1 MIDEGTNAFFAIRI
15 FQQWHWNLFFDYN
28 HLPPLYFWFL
38 AFFFKIFSPSL
49 FSLWFFPALLSVFT
63 LLLGFSVLKRVASS
77 SYSLL
82 WTWTW
87 AFSFW
92 PLYISRFCIPPNLI
106 PLWECFCVLIFISAF
121 PMNSNQP
128 SRKRLILLGTALGI
142 GFYIFFNWP
151 LVALILLA
159 AVGWSLRS
167 VPQIQ
172 KRFGYFFL
180 TVSPLLLVTLPLV
193 VAYLHL
199 PKKLDYFSQLWTYQ
213 KDLFNLDYFKTTGSF
228 ITALLWGADTDI
240 KYFAYKPLCGGF
252 LNPILGALFF
262 IGLAEIVR
270 ERNQTWA
277 RWWGGSCLL
286 FILPIFLTKNL
297 EMFRIIEILP
307 LILFT
312 VVLGFQALLVEIK
325 GHKRVYVLCL
335 LMICSFCLDFYH
347 LDVVY
352 PNFWKSHTQLWDSYA
367 KQRQCY
373 DAFQVLDKL
382 QKTRG
387 PGLVLNEFTVPLEMD
402 SREQSLNLACYPF
415 DAYQNPK
422 WGFEK
427 AHWAALF
434 VETPDIPY
442 FHQHFPDATW
452 YDLGPAIYQYIP
464 NQPYSYKMVIF
475 PVTAQNKN
483 TLHRWANANYFLQ
496 GMIYQ
501 SLCPI
506 STSFR
511 RDISRQMDQ
520 NYSLFQ
526 GDPFLESHYWITLAG
541 NLQRDNNLD
550 EAWKALQQGLKQGY
564 PDPQKCY
571 LLGFFLFKAGQY
583 DSARAAYLAAA
594 KFDSRFMPPES
605 ALKELNRLA
614 DNNKRSSS
622 KQNKIKA
629 E

>member
-1 MIDEGTNAFFAIRI
+1 MNDEATTSFYARFLN
-15 FQQWHWNLFFDYN
+15 QNWHWNMFFNFNKVPLGLYWIMALFFR
-28 HLPPLYFWFL
+28 
-38 AFFFKIFSPSL
+38 IVSPSF
-49 FSLWFFPALLSVFT
+49 FSLWLFPALVSLIT
-63 LLLGFSVLKRVASS
+63 LVLGYGVCRIYFSKSFS
-77 SYSLL
+77 FL
-82 WTWTW
+82 WALGWGL
-87 AFSFW
+87 SFW
-92 PLYISRFCIPPNLI
+92 PLYFYRFNEPAGLL
-106 PLWECFCVLIFISAF
+106 PLWECFSFLLLGVCFKKPDPSPRSSYRWLLGCSVGLGFYFAFQFWVLVAFVLILAIIFCGIFRNQRDGKKSFWF
-121 PMNSNQP
+121 PIFLP
-128 SRKRLILLGTALGI
+128 IFLIPL
-142 GFYIFFNWP
+142 P
-151 LVALILLA
+151 LVL
-159 AVGWSLRS
+159 S
-167 VPQIQ
+167 
-172 KRFGYFFL
+172 YFFL
-180 TVSPLLLVTLPLV
+180 PANTYIKNLSIFQGEFSWSQYLPVVGSNLCSFFWGVSP
-193 VAYLHL
+193 
-199 PKKLDYFSQLWTYQ
+199 SI
-213 KDLFNLDYFKTTGSF
+213 N
-228 ITALLWGADTDI
+228 
-240 KYFAYKPLCGGF
+240 YFAYKPLWGGF
-252 LNPILGALFF
+252 LNPILGSLFW
-262 IGLAEIVR
+262 IGLIEFFGHWRKLIIIWIGCSVILF
-270 ERNQTWA
+270 
-277 RWWGGSCLL
+277 LL
-286 FILPIFLTKNL
+286 PSFLLKNL
-297 EMFRIIEILP
+297 ELFRFVLVVP
-307 LILFT
+307 FLFFFT
-312 VVLGFQALLVEIK
+312 ALGFQALLNSLQ
-325 GHKRVYVLCL
+325 HKVR
-335 LMICSFCLDFYH
+335 LMCVILVWFSSFSFDFYR
-347 LDVVY
+347 LAIVY
-352 PNFWKSHTQLWDSYA
+352 PAFWKSHLLQWDQYG

-382 QKTRG
+382 QKTQG

-442 FHQHFPDATW
+442 FHRHFPNSTW

-541 NLQRDNNLD
+541 NLQRDNNLE